1 MHRQRSTAYFLTESR
16 FMQRG
21 HRKEGSKALCVYA
34 LLSYF
39 LSPRTGKGYSTNVV
53 VVGGHLGR
61 ASI

>member
-1 MHRQRSTAYFLTESR
+1 
-16 FMQRG
+16 MQRG